1 MAPRILLVEDD
12 ALLAESLVVNLQS
25 AGLQPIHC
33 SRGDEGL
40 DLVRRDRFDL
50 IILDIMLPGMDGYSV
65 ARALR
70 ASRNFTP
77 ILMLTARQLRADV
90 IEGLDA
96 GADDYLTKPF
106 DLGELL
112 ARVQSLMRRRQ
123 WFDGG
128 AQENQTLE
136 FGDVRVD
143 FRNLK
148 ATVRGREID
157 LPFRMAM
164 IMKYFAEHQGEI
176 VTREDLLRAVWSQE
190 TGYQTRTVDN
200 YLVKLRRL
208 FEPKPKAPRYL
219 VTVHGVGYRFLPDG
233 APS

>member
-1 MAPRILLVEDD
+1 MSAFTEAHAWCARLNGKYRAIRPLRWEIGIKGSGLWVTVPAGFDFDVSIPRAARWFFNPHDYRYLKAAALHDHMLDQEWD
-12 ALLAESLVVNLQS
+12 AQTA
-25 AGLQPIHC
+25 AAI
-33 SRGDEGL
+33 
-40 DLVRRDRFDL
+40 F
-50 IILDIMLPGMDGYSV
+50 Y
-65 ARALR
+65 RALR

-123 WFDGG
+123 WFEGG
-128 AQENQTLE
+128 ETANQTLE

-148 ATVRGREID
+148 ATVRGRRAKW
-157 LPFRMAM
+157 LVMN
-164 IMKYFAEHQGEI
+164 QGFWSGPR
-176 VTREDLLRAVWSQE
+176 VVLL
-190 TGYQTRTVDN
+190 TRTSIPGSARIV
-200 YLVKLRRL
+200 LAS
-208 FEPKPKAPRYL
+208 P
-219 VTVHGVGYRFLPDG
+219 
-233 APS
+233 